1 MTLFAMTP
9 PERRTRPRRHHHPD
23 RLADVAPLSLV
34 GIVGSPAETDSGTS
48 AGTVS
53 DLIVRWDSGDIYP
66 AVVAVLVRAGRTRT
80 GVPIGSVTTIGPD
93 AIVIRD
99 ASGSRPERE
108 DGLVALAHDVLDR
121 QLVDAAGID
130 IVRVSDLVL
139 APLPDGLR
147 LIGVDVSAR
156 TFLRRLGPRRLRQHV
171 APRRVIDWAS
181 VGAFSVR
188 GAGEAGSV
196 LRLTPTAAQLREL
209 DPAELETLV
218 DDLAWRERHQLVAA
232 MGQET

>member
-1 MTLFAMTP
+1 MTIFATTP
-9 PERRTRPRRHHHPD
+9 RERRTRPRRHHDPD

-34 GIVGSPAETDSGTS
+34 GIVGSPVETDSGTS
-48 AGTVS
+48 AGAVS
-53 DLIVRWDSGDIYP
+53 DLVVRWDTGDTYP
-66 AVVAVLVRAGRTRT
+66 AVVAVLIRAGRRRT
-80 GVPIGSVTTIGPD
+80 SVPIGSVTAIRPD
-93 AIVIRD
+93 AIALRG
-99 ASGSRPERE
+99 AAGSRPERE

-121 QLVDAAGID
+121 QLVDADGID

-139 APLPDGLR
+139 ARLSGGLR

-156 TFLRRLGPRRLRQHV
+156 TLLRRLGPRWLRRQV
-171 APRRVIDWAS
+171 APGRVIDWAS

-196 LRLTPTAAQLREL
+196 LRLTSTAAQLREL

-232 MGQET
+232 MAQET